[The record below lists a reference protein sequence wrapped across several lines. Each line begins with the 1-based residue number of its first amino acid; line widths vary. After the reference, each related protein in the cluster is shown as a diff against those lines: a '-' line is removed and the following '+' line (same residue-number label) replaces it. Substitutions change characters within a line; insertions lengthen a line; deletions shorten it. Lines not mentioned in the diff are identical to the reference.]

1 MKQYENYMN
10 RQTVSDSLHQR
21 LLDLEQEER
30 RPARRPQARRWLY
43 AAALAAC
50 LLLVVGVGRWALPW
64 LGMGGSASDNS
75 TAMSTEA
82 TSAGAAAD
90 SALPEEAAE
99 GAASDTT
106 EESAFDA
113 ETPEDTAGAAAEG
126 TEAEGTETASE
137 ESAGAAEDGGVP
149 VPEEIERPAWL
160 PEGYSLA
167 STEIDE
173 TTGWYRA
180 TWTDGAGGEL
190 QLEGAPDTVAQPEGI
205 PVLDPADEGALDALS
220 PDEDGWWRFL
230 LVEESGWRCFSTNGD
245 PEILWQAVTGLP

>member
-75 TAMSTEA
+75 AAMSTEA

-90 SALPEEAAE
+90 SALPEAAVEEADGGTADE
-99 GAASDTT
+99 AFSTT
-106 EESAFDA
+106 
-113 ETPEDTAGAAAEG
+113 EDTAGAA
-126 TEAEGTETASE
+126 AEGTETASE
-137 ESAGAAEDGGVP
+137 ESAGAEEDRGVP

-160 PEGYSLA
+160 PEGYSLV

-173 TTGWYRA
+173 ATGWYRA
-180 TWTDGAGGEL
+180 TWTDGAGGEM
-190 QLEGAPDTVAQPEGI
+190 QLAGAPDTVAQPEGI

-245 PEILWQAVTGLP
+245 PEILWQAVTGLSGS

>member
-21 LLDLEQEER
+21 LLGLEQEER

-43 AAALAAC
+43 VAALAAC

-75 TAMSTEA
+75 AAMSTEA

-90 SALPEEAAE
+90 TALPEEAVEEAD
-99 GAASDTT
+99 GDTAD
-106 EESAFDA
+106 EAFSTA
-113 ETPEDTAGAAAEG
+113 ETTEDTAGTAAEG
-126 TEAEGTETASE
+126 AETASE
-137 ESAGAAEDGGVP
+137 ESAGAENGGVP
-149 VPEEIERPAWL
+149 AWEEIENPAWL

-173 TTGWYRA
+173 TTGWYRM
-180 TWTDGAGGEL
+180 TWTDNGGGEI
-190 QLEGAPDTVAQPEGI
+190 QLEGAPDTVVLPAGI
-205 PVLDPADEGALDALS
+205 PVLDPADAEALNSLS

-230 LVEESGWRCFSTNGD
+230 LVEEDCWLCFSTNGD
-245 PEILWQAVTGLP
+245 PEILWQAATGLTEG

>member
-21 LLDLEQEER
+21 LLSLEQEER
-30 RPARRPQARRWLY
+30 RLARRPQARRWLY
-43 AAALAAC
+43 AAAALAAC
-50 LLLVVGVGRWALPW
+50 LLLAVGVGRWALPW

-75 TAMSTEA
+75 AAMSTEA

-99 GAASDTT
+99 GAASDTRG
-106 EESAFDA
+106 ESVFDA
-113 ETPEDTAGAAAEG
+113 ETTEDTAGA
-126 TEAEGTETASE
+126 EAEGAETASE

-149 VPEEIERPAWL
+149 AWEEIENPAWL

-173 TTGWYRA
+173 ATGWYRA
-180 TWTDGAGGEL
+180 TWTDGAGGEI
-190 QLEGAPDTVAQPEGI
+190 QLESAPETVARPEGV

-230 LVEESGWRCFSTNGD
+230 LAEEGGWRCFSTNGD
-245 PEILWQAVTGLP
+245 LEILWQAVTGLSER

>member
-21 LLDLEQEER
+21 LLDLAQEER

-75 TAMSTEA
+75 AAMSTEV

-90 SALPEEAAE
+90 SALPEEAVEEAD
-99 GAASDTT
+99 GGTT

-126 TEAEGTETASE
+126 TETASE

-149 VPEEIERPAWL
+149 VSEEIERPAWL

-180 TWTDGAGGEL
+180 TWTDGAGGEI

-205 PVLDPADEGALDALS
+205 PVLDPADEGAFDALS

-245 PEILWQAVTGLP
+245 PEILWQAVTGLSES